1 MNSNPNENENE
12 PPENPLNLFLLT
24 TEHVDLVSTPATLQ
38 QLPEAVL
45 QQVQGAAELLQ
56 RPYTIDDQLY
66 TNVYITSDIHADLE
80 KFDSILRTIG
90 VVRRAPW
97 TPALGISPQAHFI
110 CNTEWIMTETL
121 VIIVGDIVDGR
132 RGDATLEIPDP
143 KGNIE
148 LLLHMYLYNLRI
160 KANSMES
167 ELRFTIGNHDFH
179 TVIQEVMTRPDF
191 YTDYV
196 HGNAQNFFVNHEG
209 RRTCLLPFYQCCPY
223 LMITIFNEVACV
235 HGGFIGYSGTA
246 FGDTTPFMVGAQ
258 ETIDQGHSFLALTE
272 QQVNVLGIG
281 NLAGNTGSG
290 YEVSPLWSRR
300 YAYGTEAEICGHL
313 NQPQNIYRLT
323 VVGHCQTG
331 ITIPGAPFVRSCCA
345 DAQGGHGRAILARDE
360 YTRHNCNRGGCVLI
374 GCREEAEGA
383 PRLAF
388 VDIAMSRAFNPLA
401 PLNLRA
407 EVLHLQ
413 HNPALD
419 DDQRYYNVIER
430 LNAGRGGRSEPVW
443 SAAAAPAVAP
453 ANMTG
458 GRTRRR
464 IKKRSRKT
472 KGRRRKTKGPQKAKR
487 RTYKPKRRL

>member
-1 MNSNPNENENE
+1 MDSNDENNG

-24 TEHVDLVSTPATLQ
+24 TEHVDLVTTPATLQ
-38 QLPEAVL
+38 QLPGAIL
-45 QQVQGAAELLQ
+45 QQVRGAAELLQ
-56 RPYTIDDQLY
+56 RPYIIDDELY
-66 TNVYITSDIHADLE
+66 TNLYITSDIHADLD
-80 KFDSILRTIG
+80 KFDSLLRRIG
-90 VVRRAPW
+90 IVRRAPW
-97 TPALGISPQAHFI
+97 TAALGITAEAHVI

-121 VIIVGDIVDGR
+121 VIIIGDIVDGR
-132 RGDATLEIPDP
+132 RGDDTLEIPDP
-143 KGNIE
+143 KGDIE

-167 ELRFTIGNHDFH
+167 ELRFTVGNHDFH
-179 TVIQEVMTRPDF
+179 TVIQENMTRPDF

-196 HGNAQNFFVNHEG
+196 HRSAQNFFVNHAG
-209 RRTCLLPFYQCCPY
+209 RRSCLFPFYECCPY

-235 HGGFIGYSGTA
+235 HGGFIGYNGAT
-246 FGDTTPFMVGAQ
+246 FGDTTPFILEAQ
-258 ETIDQGHSFLALTE
+258 GRVDQGHSFLALTGLQMNE
-272 QQVNVLGIG
+272 LATG
-281 NLAGNTGSG
+281 NLAGNTRSG
-290 YEVSPLWSRR
+290 FEVSPLWSRR

-331 ITIPGAPFVRSCCA
+331 LTIPGAPFVRSCCA
-345 DAQGGHGRAILARDE
+345 DGQGGHGRAILARDE
-360 YTRHNCNRGGCVLI
+360 YTRHNCNRGGCVLV
-374 GCREEAEGA
+374 GCRDPQGA

-419 DDQRYYNVIER
+419 DDERYYNVIER
-430 LNAGRGGRSEPVW
+430 LNAGGGGASEPVW
-443 SAAAAPAVAP
+443 MAPAPPGP

-464 IKKRSRKT
+464 LKGRARKT
-472 KGRRRKTKGPQKAKR
+472 KGRRRKTKGRQGAKR